1 MNNIVMQSKE
11 SYLEGFEHFEKDSL
25 VNDPTWLRSIRRAA
39 ISRFSELGFPTIQ
52 DEDWRFTN
60 VGPIVRT
67 PFQLSQNG
75 RVELDSQ
82 GLERLAF
89 HGLECNRLVFLNG
102 QYLPELSFF
111 GFMGC

>member
-11 SYLEGFEHFEKDSL
+11 SYLEGFEHFEKGSL
-25 VNDPTWLRSIRRAA
+25 VNAATWLRSIRRAA

-75 RVELDSQ
+75 RVELDSRE
-82 GLERLAF
+82 LERF
-89 HGLECNRLVFLNG
+89 TFPG
-102 QYLPELSFF
+102 PEYRIHERWSI
-111 GFMGC
+111 CIYTKRCCA